1 MILDYDRTLNIS
13 SEQRIESLM
22 DSVQLALTNL
32 ETRVNSVSA
41 TVSSNSDNS
50 SGNTQKIT
58 VDSVISSTSQNPVQ
72 NKVIYTALL
81 DKAENSALTTTNN
94 RVTALENADEEFQKG
109 YDALVAD
116 NVVVKERITAN
127 EGKIG
132 TLESDNVTIKDSLD
146 ANTASIKTLTA
157 TSATIEQLNTANASI
172 KKLETEK
179 VDTKELT
186 TNYAH
191 LTEGVID
198 NASIDFAKVN
208 NVEIT
213 NAQIKDATITSAKIE
228 SINGEKI
235 TDGSIVAKALSS
247 QVIETLSNTNV
258 YYQATDPY
266 FNAWNNMMQEYIQE
280 LMDADETLSYEDAE
294 KQITDEQKNAWQESA
309 KSQFKDD
316 DIWYE
321 TLVEKEETT
330 TDDGTTSTD
339 EDIPQLD
346 TYENVNA
353 WGDINVYETDSD
365 GNTIY
370 YDDDG
375 NITTSDKGVPKII
388 STYKGWYKL
397 AEAQNRIVANSIIG
411 QQIVSEAITVDHIDG
426 KSISL
431 EWLGQD
437 VNDKINAWQDESLI
451 HKKWASIDNG
461 QLILGQTDS
470 TETNAALMRLSPQK
484 LEFVRVQNDDESTKE
499 DAVAFID
506 ASSDQS
512 YMGIDVSR
520 QSSVLLREH
529 PSATE
534 SNNCNLGI
542 IAQTNGHISLKEVL
556 D

>member
-1 MILDYDRTLNIS
+1 MTVLLDPKRADVAIKQLNTLLTDNANLVTDLNTKVYGTYKLNSVGSRIACKDSSGKTLKDELGNVLYEREDGGIIFDIAQVKSDLVTTKELVAEKATIEDLNATNATVKNLEVENITINNTIDS
-13 SEQRIESLM
+13 LKVKDVEIESA
-22 DSVQLALTNL
+22 VAK
-32 ETRVNSVSA
+32 
-41 TVSSNSDNS
+41 
-50 SGNTQKIT
+50 KI
-58 VDSVISSTSQNPVQ
+58 
-72 NKVIYTALL
+72 
-81 DKAENSALTTTNN
+81 
-94 RVTALENADEEFQKG
+94 NADE
-109 YDALVAD
+109 
-116 NVVVKERITAN
+116 VV
-127 EGKIG
+127 GK
-132 TLESDNVTIKDSLD
+132 
-146 ANTASIKTLTA
+146 
-157 TSATIEQLNTANASI
+157 
-172 KKLETEK
+172 
-179 VDTKELT
+179 
-186 TNYAH
+186 YAH

-198 NASIDFAKVN
+198 NASIDFGKVN

>member
-1 MILDYDRTLNIS
+1 MAVETIAEATIDLSVVEVVDTTTVLNQAKEYTDTAKADAITT
-13 SEQRIESLM
+13 
-22 DSVQLALTNL
+22 A
-32 ETRVNSVSA
+32 SA
-41 TVSSNSDNS
+41 DA
-50 SGNTQKIT
+50 
-58 VDSVISSTSQNPVQ
+58 
-72 NKVIYTALL
+72 TA
-81 DKAENSALTTTNN
+81 KAEQAKN
-94 RVTALENADEEFQKG
+94 
-109 YDALVAD
+109 DA
-116 NVVVKERITAN
+116 I
-127 EGKIG
+127 
-132 TLESDNVTIKDSLD
+132 
-146 ANTASIKTLTA
+146 NTASSDA
-157 TSATIEQLNTANASI
+157 TT
-172 KKLETEK
+172 K
-179 VDTKELT
+179 VDAVKAETLQK
-186 TNYAH
+186 A
-191 LTEGVID
+191 TEMVD
-198 NASIDFAKVN
+198 
-208 NVEIT
+208 
-213 NAQIKDATITSAKIE
+213 
-228 SINGEKI
+228 
-235 TDGSIVAKALSS
+235 AKADKDLSNVS
-247 QVIETLSNTNV
+247 PTVLETLSNTNV

-330 TDDGTTSTD
+330 ADDGTTTTD

-370 YDDDG
+370 YDDEG

-437 VNDKINAWQDESLI
+437 VNDKIDAWQDESLI
-451 HKKWASIDNG
+451 HKKWASIDEG